1 MALAPMGTDTQDWFS
16 QWNPSANTGIN
27 GQNQGTPT
35 SATPASGYQTL
46 GDLGSRFQQLG
57 ATNTPAPYTPGATA
71 QPNIPGVD
79 PSLQNHQ
86 TGAVDPAEWARLIQG
101 LPPIT
106 GDGDLTGLNTLS
118 DRLKTEG
125 YQVSPGPIDGQG
137 RSDSLVIN
145 GQLVRISDSGGNYI
159 YKPDSAANPA
169 WESGSGSGSGGGNAD
184 YLAPFTGQA
193 TMPSLADFQ
202 ASPGYQAGLDATN
215 KGVQASAAARGDL
228 LTGGTLKKLG
238 QADANYVTQGYNNFY
253 NQQANNLAFN
263 RDTFYANQTNPY
275 NKLYN
280 LSQLGS
286 TAVKS
291 S

>member
-1 MALAPMGTDTQDWFS
+1 MTPDPYFDQFDPTKRTG
-16 QWNPSANTGIN
+16 NTGVN
-27 GQNQGTPT
+27 GGSTGTPT
-35 SATPASGYQTL
+35 PATPPSGYQTL

-57 ATNTPAPYTPGATA
+57 ATNTPGPYTPGAAA

-125 YQVSPGPIDGQG
+125 YQVSPGPIDAQG

-169 WESGSGSGSGGGNAD
+169 WESGSGGGANGGVNND
-184 YLAPFTGQA
+184 WWAPYTGQA

-202 ASPGYQAGLDATN
+202 NSPGYQAGLDATN
-215 KGVQASAAARGDL
+215 KGVQASAAAKGDL
-228 LTGGTLKKLG
+228 LDGGTLRKLG
-238 QADANYVTQGYNNFY
+238 QADANYVTQGYGQFV
-253 NQQANNLAFN
+253 NQNMNNLAFN
-263 RDTFYANQTNPY
+263 RDSFFANQSNPFS
-275 NKLYN
+275 KT
-280 LSQLGS
+280 LSLLQLGKP
-286 TAVKS
+286 AQ
-291 S
+291 